1 MRRRRQPVVWL
12 PVQAETG
19 NPDPNSGAIT
29 AVNQVSIKR
38 HGISIPAGSTPG
50 VYAAGIF
57 PVVGD
62 WSNDQS
68 LIVSAASNTTFADMY
83 AGGYKLRRIVGHIW
97 PYVDVFRNG
106 GQGNPAN
113 TINAVV
119 TVAFQVMQTDDSG
132 NPVDAEAGLP
142 DIYANAGNPW
152 IWRRS
157 WILTDYTNV
166 SAAQQGWGVQSVAD
180 ASLNLREGAFFDQK
194 TARRIGPDQRLFLC
208 LQATSLDGSPEGP
221 NPFDVTIYTNY
232 RTLATLTK
240 GTLGNRRHSSR

>member
-1 MRRRRQPVVWL
+1 MKRRRQPVVWL

-19 NPDPNSGAIT
+19 NPDPQSGSIT
-29 AVNQVSIKR
+29 SVTQVSIKR

-50 VYAAGIF
+50 VYSVGIF

-68 LIVSAASNTTFADMY
+68 LIVNPATAYTFADMY

-97 PYVDVFRNG
+97 PYVDLLRQG
-106 GQGNPAN
+106 GPGNPAN

-119 TVAFQVMQTDDSG
+119 TCAFQVMQTNDNGD
-132 NPVDAEAGLP
+132 PVDAEAGIP
-142 DIYANAGNPW
+142 DMYGNAGNPW

-157 WILTDYTNV
+157 WILTNYTN
-166 SAAQQGWGVQSVAD
+166 AQDNNQGWGVQSVAD
-180 ASLNLREGAFFDQK
+180 ASLNIREGAFFDQK

-208 LQATSLDGSPEGP
+208 VQATSLDGSEEGP
-221 NPFDVTIYTNY
+221 NPFDVTIITNY